1 MKEKKREEISAVVHE
16 PRGPAKTSAC
26 LHHVQT
32 ELDTDCKKNGEKLS
46 CDSHVTVIIPPATI
60 AIK

>member
-1 MKEKKREEISAVVHE
+1 VKKKKREETSAVVYE
-16 PRGPAKTSAC
+16 PRGPVKTSAC

-32 ELDTDCKKNGEKLS
+32 ELDTDCNKNGEKLS
-46 CDSHVTVIIPPATI
+46 CDSHMTVIIPPATT